1 MEGRDRAV
9 VADPDVSSVGVVTEG
24 FRGEGD
30 RRRNVRQE
38 SGEFAVQIVIFYM
51 MMTICLDFYF
61 YLERK
66 KRFNGHN
73 RMDGWMDG
81 AAYGIGHI

>member
-1 MEGRDRAV
+1 MEGRYRAII
-9 VADPDVSSVGVVTEG
+9 ANPDVSSVGVVTEG

-38 SGEFAVQIVIFYM
+38 RREFAVQVVIFYM
-51 MMTICLDFYF
+51 MICLEFF
-61 YLERK
+61 FGGRK
-66 KRFNGHN
+66 KKIPCHN
-73 RMDGWMDG
+73 RTDG